1 MGISPLEPLVMRA
14 YIVDLGAS
22 FIKLAQVLA
31 TRNDFFET
39 PYLEVLKTLH
49 DDLPA
54 MSDQIFQQVFDRAFP
69 VNPFDLQYLR
79 SP

>member
-54 MSDQIFQQVFDRAFP
+54 MSDRIFQQGVQTYKGTFFP
-69 VNPFDLQYLR
+69 IRFKPSLN
-79 SP
+79 